1 MASSSSISIFDNYCF
16 KSAFNEEL
24 YNSIVKN
31 KKVIAECCIDL
42 DEDEYP
48 EVKEQIALRGWR
60 RLATPKQEISI
71 DLIHEFYA
79 NAILTEEE
87 MEEAGGHTFRSY
99 VRGKVGDFS
108 PENLRNIMRFRAHV
122 QGAATD
128 FETRKEHDQQL
139 DQVQADL
146 CIPGATWKLSTGQLR
161 VPIQLRRQ
169 ELNPIARGWHEF
181 SIHSLIPSS
190 NRSEI
195 PVIREIPIHCIMRG
209 EDVRAEDI
217 IADKIVR
224 MAQGIKEKGKL
235 GFPSTIF
242 KLCKEAGVPIREF
255 RRTRKI
261 QAEKPITA
269 KRMESTRLP
278 RPVQQRQQENEDEDE
293 PMPQAEEGNEKRAHD
308 YDYHHQ
314 PEYEHHQPNYEQPH
328 PEFEHHQEFNEPPV
342 QPPPYHV
349 PTYTDQHQKD
359 LDSIETQLQNMM
371 WYQQQALENMSKN
384 QAEYMA
390 ELRDIKGKH
399 QELYESNDRFYNQ
412 VRQEQKEMV
421 QEIQQIKNYQVN
433 QTLVDSTRH
442 KAYMD
447 ELAAMKAKQ
456 EEFFSNQVNQYNLIR
471 QDHKLLG
478 KEILDVK
485 KYQMSAVT
493 MGSSGSGS
501 STQPPPP
508 PPYEADQ
515 ALMKIREQHATF
527 TEICRQLKD
536 CTRNALGR
544 ESYMVWAHQL
554 ANPNLVELSSQKI
567 VKQIYDNIDRK
578 RPMFRGLLKSD
589 L

>member
-1 MASSSSISIFDNYCF
+1 MASSSSVSVFDNHRF

-24 YNSIVKN
+24 YNSIVKS

-48 EVKEQIALRGWR
+48 EVKEQFSLRGWR
-60 RLATPKQEISI
+60 RLAAPKQEISI

-87 MEEAGGHTFRSY
+87 MEEAGGHTFLSY
-99 VRGKVGDFS
+99 
-108 PENLRNIMRFRAHV
+108 
-122 QGAATD
+122 GATTD

-139 DQVQADL
+139 DQVLVDL
-146 CIPGATWKLSTGQLR
+146 CIPGATWKLSTGQMR

-169 ELNPIARGWHEF
+169 ELNPVARGWHEF
-181 SIHSLIPSS
+181 SIHSLILSS

-195 PVIREIPIHCIMRG
+195 PMIRAILIHCIMRG
-209 EDVRAEDI
+209 EDIRAEDI

-235 GFPSTIF
+235 GFPSTIY
-242 KLCKEAGVPIREF
+242 KLCKEAGVRLREL

-261 QAEKPITA
+261 QAEKPITTR
-269 KRMESTRLP
+269 RMESTRLP
-278 RPVQQRQQENEDEDE
+278 RPVQPIQQEDEDE
-293 PMPQAEEGNEKRAHD
+293 DHPMPQAGEENEEGNEGQTHD
-308 YDYHHQ
+308 YHYHNQ
-314 PEYEHHQPNYEQPH
+314 PEYEHHQHNYEQPQ
-328 PEFEHHQEFNEPPV
+328 PKFEHHQEFNKPPV

-371 WYQQQALENMSKN
+371 WYQQKALENMSKN

-390 ELRDIKGKH
+390 ELRDIKGKQ
-399 QELYESNDRFYNQ
+399 QELYENNDRFYNQ

-421 QEIQQIKNYQVN
+421 QEIQQIKSYQVN

-447 ELAAMKAKQ
+447 EFVAMKAKQ
-456 EEFFSNQVNQYNLIR
+456 EEFFSNQANQYNLIR

-478 KEILDVK
+478 KEILDV
-485 KYQMSAVT
+485 
-493 MGSSGSGS
+493 
-501 STQPPPP
+501 
-508 PPYEADQ
+508 
-515 ALMKIREQHATF
+515 
-527 TEICRQLKD
+527 
-536 CTRNALGR
+536 
-544 ESYMVWAHQL
+544 
-554 ANPNLVELSSQKI
+554 
-567 VKQIYDNIDRK
+567 
-578 RPMFRGLLKSD
+578 
-589 L
+589 